1 MKPLQ
6 SVVFINSHPIQY
18 FAPLYREL
26 AAEPDMDLT
35 VLYCSRHGLEG
46 ETDREFGVKVKWD
59 IPVLEGYRS
68 VFLKNHAF
76 GKAGIYHFSG
86 LLNLGVIAYLKNA
99 PKGVVV
105 VHGWGYL
112 TNLLALVAG
121 RLFGHTVCLRG
132 ESPVSHERS
141 RSARSLLLRKIVF
154 GKLLFRLP
162 HHFFYIG
169 EQNKAF
175 YKMYGVEDSKL
186 SFAPYAVDNSRFSD
200 QYNQLLPHR
209 NQIREAL
216 GVPTGKRVVLFSGK
230 YIDKKRPLDLLRAF
244 LRFRNRDEAFLIMM
258 GEGEL
263 RGEMENIIRQHSL
276 QNVLLTGF
284 VNQSKVAEY
293 YTAADLFA
301 MCSGEGE
308 TWGLSANEA
317 MNFHLPVLLSDLTG
331 SSSDL
336 VRAGANGLVFS
347 TGDIGAL
354 ASGLDHLLSLPEEKL
369 REMGAASARIV
380 QGYSYREISQAIRQL
395 FRSRQAGPG
404 AEATLR
410 AREVKNQ
417 ITTHL

>member
-1 MKPLQ
+1 
-6 SVVFINSHPIQY
+6 
-18 FAPLYREL
+18 
-26 AAEPDMDLT
+26 
-35 VLYCSRHGLEG
+35 
-46 ETDREFGVKVKWD
+46 
-59 IPVLEGYRS
+59 
-68 VFLKNHAF
+68 
-76 GKAGIYHFSG
+76 
-86 LLNLGVIAYLKNA
+86 
-99 PKGVVV
+99 
-105 VHGWGYL
+105 
-112 TNLLALVAG
+112 
-121 RLFGHTVCLRG
+121 
-132 ESPVSHERS
+132 
-141 RSARSLLLRKIVF
+141 
-154 GKLLFRLP
+154 LLFRLP

>member
-1 MKPLQ
+1 LQ

-26 AAEPDMDLT
+26 AAEPGMDLT

-46 ETDREFGVKVKWD
+46 ETDREFGVNVKWD

-99 PKGVVV
+99 PKGIVV

-121 RLFGHTVCLRG
+121 RLFGHKVCLRG
-132 ESPVSHERS
+132 ESPASHERG
-141 RSARSLLLRKIVF
+141 RSPRSLLLRKIVF

-186 SFAPYAVDNSRFSD
+186 SFAPYSVDNSRFAARYS
-200 QYNQLLPHR
+200 QLLPHR
-209 NQIREAL
+209 AQIREAL
-216 GVPTGKRVVLFSGK
+216 GVPAGKRVVLFSGK
-230 YIDKKRPLDLLRAF
+230 YIDKKRPLDLLKAF
-244 LRFRNRDEAFLIMM
+244 SRCKNRDGAFLILM

-263 RGEMENIIRQHSL
+263 RGEMEHLIRTHSL
-276 QNVLLTGF
+276 RNVLLTGF

-293 YTAADLFA
+293 YAAADLFV

-336 VRAGANGLVFS
+336 VREGVNGHVFS
-347 TGDIGAL
+347 TGDTGAL
-354 ASGLDHLLSLPEEKL
+354 ASGLDSLLSLPEEEL
-369 REMGAASARIV
+369 REMGAASARII

-395 FRSRQAGPG
+395 FRPAPAGQSAGAARRPG
-404 AEATLR
+404 EAN
-410 AREVKNQ
+410 NQ
-417 ITTHL
+417 ITVHP